1 MYDPDHFRL
10 EGQVAIVTGGGA
22 GIGRAIA
29 RTFAGA
35 GAAVVVSDLRPDDAD
50 EAANEIQ
57 RSGGRAVAVACDVTE
72 PDDLARLVDT
82 ANERFGSL
90 TTLVS
95 NAGGGGP
102 KPFDMDMADFRRAY
116 DCLLY
121 TSGRLHR
128 GGHAPRRRWLG
139 GALRRVRRGP
149 HDRPGHGAPHHRRD
163 QVHRARR
170 HRGSG
175 S

>member
-10 EGQVAIVTGGGA
+10 DQQVAIVTGGGA

-82 ANERFGSL
+82 ANERFG
-90 TTLVS
+90 
-95 NAGGGGP
+95 
-102 KPFDMDMADFRRAY
+102 
-116 DCLLY
+116 
-121 TSGRLHR
+121 
-128 GGHAPRRRWLG
+128 
-139 GALRRVRRGP
+139 
-149 HDRPGHGAPHHRRD
+149 
-163 QVHRARR
+163 
-170 HRGSG
+170 
-175 S
+175 